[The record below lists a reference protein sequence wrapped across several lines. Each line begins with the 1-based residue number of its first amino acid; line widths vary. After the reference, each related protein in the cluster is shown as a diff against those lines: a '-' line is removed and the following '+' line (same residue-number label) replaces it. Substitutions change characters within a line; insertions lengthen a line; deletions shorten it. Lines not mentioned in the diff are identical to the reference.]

1 MIPGVDVSQG
11 WVDVS
16 CTDRKRWHSS
26 PVKGFVALFIINW
39 LLYNLFSV
47 VFSFL
52 FTHSWR
58 MAPTLQS
65 TSSST
70 SLPMEPTATTK
81 VFSAAARV

>member
-1 MIPGVDVSQG
+1 MDVSQG

-16 CTDRKRWHSS
+16 CTDRKRWRSS
-26 PVKGFVALFIINW
+26 PARGFVALFIINW
-39 LLYNLFSV
+39 PLYNLFSV
-47 VFSFL
+47 VFSVLFL
-52 FTHSWR
+52 HSWR

-81 VFSAAARV
+81 VFFSAAARV